1 MPTTTRIALLFALP
15 ATLGAAACDVFK
27 DPEPEPGVEASAD
40 GCVDEV
46 TVLAGVDAANALGFT
61 AAEVLDLAVG
71 ERVSPM
77 AWGAGLADPLATVEF
92 GPEAGAAE
100 LTVTVE
106 YAGGEV
112 RYVKSTP
119 DYGEFDGGYA
129 ICNDRL
135 EVDVAVTVRSS
146 GGALDESFVGALRA
160 TTPRI
165 ATIERSIALADLA
178 GSLALTKVEPAEVSV
193 GDVSLRV
200 GITEDG
206 LFGGAS
212 STVEVSGDG
221 WVGATGLSYAAW
233 PSAGSPCWEGEAPL
247 ALESAAAGFNGADVL
262 AAIAAV
268 QPLSLTWG
276 GGAATGLSLALSH
289 DGGPVCAIYQGEGVG
304 TLRFGAEASVVTEDG
319 RWMGAFAVDVTG
331 EVGPEG
337 ELARAYFSRYAPYG
351 STVPAADFEATF
363 GLQGVDLSGFDEGTI
378 DFSGSFEG
386 GAASGR
392 LEVLGVKLHSC
403 PPDANGCA
411 GNDYV
416 SIEAASWGSP

>member
-1 MPTTTRIALLFALP
+1 MLTTTRIALLIALP
-15 ATLGAAACDVFK
+15 VTLGAAACDVFK
-27 DPEPEPGVEASAD
+27 DPAPEPGVEANAD

-46 TVLAGVDAANALGFT
+46 TVLAGVDAASALGFT
-61 AAEVLDLAVG
+61 AAEVLEMAAG

-129 ICNDRL
+129 VCNDRL

-165 ATIERSIALADLA
+165 ATIERSIALADLGGA
-178 GSLALTKVEPAEVSV
+178 LALTKVEPAEVSV
-193 GDVSLRV
+193 GDLSLEI

-212 STVEVSGDG
+212 SIVEVSGDG
-221 WVGATGLSYAAW
+221 WVGATGLSYATW
-233 PSAGSPCWEGEAPL
+233 PSDPAPCSYGEAPL
-247 ALESAAAGFNGADVL
+247 ALESAAAGFSGADVL
-262 AAIAAV
+262 AAIAAAP
-268 QPLSLTWG
+268 PLSLTWEG
-276 GGAATGLSLALSH
+276 GVSTGLTLALSH
-289 DGGPVCAIYQGEGVG
+289 DGAPVCAIYQGEAVG
-304 TLRFGAEASVVTEDG
+304 TLRFGAEAAVVTADG
-319 RWMGAFAVDVTG
+319 RWMGAFAVEVYG

-337 ELARAYFSRYAPYG
+337 ELARASFSRYAPYAA
-351 STVPAADFEATF
+351 TVPAADFEATF
-363 GLQGVDLSGFDEGTI
+363 GLSGVDLAGFDEGTI
-378 DFSGSFEG
+378 DFAGSFEG
-386 GAASGR
+386 GAATGR

-416 SIEAASWGSP
+416 SLEAASWGSP